1 MAILRE
7 RGGPAHLSYRT
18 AVWIREARPGDWPEV
33 MVLLAELGRPDVR
46 GTAEEGTARE
56 LYESYLERDDT
67 EAFVGE
73 LDGRVV
79 GFVNVEFRERLNFFT
94 PEAWIP
100 ELIVGEAARGKGVGA
115 ALLERCEAAARV
127 RECWSIALESA
138 NWRERAHAF
147 YVREGFEDLAH
158 AFVKVLQDVDWP
170 PKTRP

>member
-1 MAILRE
+1 
-7 RGGPAHLSYRT
+7 
-18 AVWIREARPGDWPEV
+18 

-46 GTAEEGTARE
+46 ATDDEGPARSAFE
-56 LYESYLERDDT
+56 AYLKRPDT
-67 EAFVGE
+67 EAFVAE

-115 ALLERCEAAARV
+115 ALLERCETAARE
-127 RECWSIALESA
+127 RECWAIALESA

-147 YVREGFEDLAH
+147 YLREGFEDLAH
-158 AFVKVLQDVDWP
+158 AFVKVLASVDWP
-170 PKTRP
+170 PKPRP